1 MRIIFLGPPGSGKGT
16 QGELIEKKYGFPK
29 ISSGD
34 LLRQAVQERT
44 PSGKKAEASMKR
56 GELVNDDIVVQ
67 VIKERISKADC
78 KKGYILDGFPR
89 NIHQAKKLEEI
100 NQEHTEVVIEIYLSN
115 QIVFDRLGARLIC
128 SSCGAIYNLFVRTP
142 NEEEI
147 CDVCREKLTLRE
159 DDKPE
164 VIEERLR
171 VYHEQREGLVDYYQN
186 RKVYFRIDGEKKIEA
201 IFSDICSILDKKIDR
216 SIEVEAPK

>member
-56 GELVNDDIVVQ
+56 GELVNDDIVVE

-142 NEEEI
+142 NKEEI

>member
-56 GELVNDDIVVQ
+56 GELVNDDKVVE

-100 NQEHTEVVIEIYLSN
+100 NQEHTEVAIEIYLSDRV
-115 QIVFDRLGARLIC
+115 VFDRLGARLIC
-128 SSCGAIYNLFVRTP
+128 SRCGAIYNLFVRTP
-142 NEEEI
+142 NKEEI

-186 RKVYFRIDGEKKIEA
+186 RKV
-201 IFSDICSILDKKIDR
+201 
-216 SIEVEAPK
+216 